1 MSYLRNSKQ
10 EKNRWMWKKGKQWI
24 CGSALFLT
32 VMSFSTEEILAT
44 EMDAA
49 DSQVIGASE
58 SGEALPEN
66 VVETEEEKGA
76 TEEEEIVS
84 GETPSPKPKEEKASP
99 AVKSNNGTTVKEK
112 KETTS
117 KPKTGRDWSNWD
129 GVTPMPISELFP
141 DPELARKVQWALYL
155 ESVDDEITQS
165 DLELIESI
173 DLIGLRDTTGLERL
187 TNLTSLWISGEGN
200 LYLDANVVAGMSRLE
215 NLGLDGCNIE
225 DVGPL
230 ANLGNLTTL
239 SLNGN
244 QINDVGPLANLT
256 NLTHLGLTW
265 NQISDLTPLAGL
277 TQLVDLDLSNNQISD
292 VSPLADLT
300 NIRYLDVSFNQIS
313 DISSL
318 MAIASNMGDSP
329 YHHIYANYQEIRH
342 PAINWSEVIKVP
354 NIITNVDGNL
364 VEPHTFYPFGG
375 RYEEAEL
382 VWEGLPNDYE
392 ILVYIWEIDS
402 DSPYVSFSGE
412 AHIEVVPID
421 EPGGTGPGEGSTGG
435 SGSEE
440 GNTDGTDPGEGSTGE
455 SGSEEGNADGTDP
468 GEGSTGESGSE
479 EGNTNRTGPGE
490 GNTDKSGSRERSAS
504 RLGSVDRGADKL
516 DSKGSGV
523 NNERKNSSSKLPKMQ
538 EQKLAKTGDASMMP
552 LQGAGL
558 LAFLSGIW
566 VWIRRKKIK

>member
-1 MSYLRNSKQ
+1 
-10 EKNRWMWKKGKQWI
+10 MWKKGKQWI

-32 VMSFSTEEILAT
+32 VMSFSTGEILAA

-49 DSQVIGASE
+49 DSQAIGASE

-117 KPKTGRDWSNWD
+117 KTGREWEYR
-129 GVTPMPISELFP
+129 ISELFP
-141 DPELARKVQWALYL
+141 DPELARKVQWALL
-155 ESVDDEITQS
+155 KDSVDDEIMLS
-165 DLELIESI
+165 DLELIEYI
-173 DLIGLRDTTGLERL
+173 DLTGLRDTTGLERL
-187 TNLTSLWISGEGN
+187 TNLTSLWIFGEGN

-239 SLNGN
+239 RLNGN

-256 NLTHLGLTW
+256 NLTHLGLTG

-329 YHHIYANYQEIRH
+329 YHHIYAYYQEIRH

-421 EPGGTGPGEGSTGG
+421 EP
-435 SGSEE
+435 
-440 GNTDGTDPGEGSTGE
+440 
-455 SGSEEGNADGTDP
+455 
-468 GEGSTGESGSE
+468 
-479 EGNTNRTGPGE
+479 
-490 GNTDKSGSRERSAS
+490 
-504 RLGSVDRGADKL
+504 
-516 DSKGSGV
+516 
-523 NNERKNSSSKLPKMQ
+523 
-538 EQKLAKTGDASMMP
+538 
-552 LQGAGL
+552 
-558 LAFLSGIW
+558 
-566 VWIRRKKIK
+566 